1 MKRIL
6 LKTILIALTLFVGM
20 MIITILQIINKQHT
34 GALIL
39 WIIVAGMIA
48 GIRAIW
54 KYNPTSKEID
64 LQKDD

>member
-6 LKTILIALTLFVGM
+6 LKTILIVITFFVGM
-20 MIITILQIINKQHT
+20 TIFSIMRVSGQFGTLPM
-34 GALIL
+34 
-39 WIIVAGMIA
+39 WIVAAGMFA

-64 LQKDD
+64 LKKDD